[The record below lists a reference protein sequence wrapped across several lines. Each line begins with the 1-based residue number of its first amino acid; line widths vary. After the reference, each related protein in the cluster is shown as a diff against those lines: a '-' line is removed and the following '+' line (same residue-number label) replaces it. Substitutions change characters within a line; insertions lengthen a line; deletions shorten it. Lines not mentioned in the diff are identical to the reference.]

1 MNITNAGLRGYNPK
15 GVVIH
20 NDAGG
25 NNQTTKWYENWL
37 PGHNPENGFAHV
49 YIASD
54 GRLQASDFAN
64 KAWHCANSYGNANY
78 ASWEV
83 CQSEGDQAQFLR
95 NEQAVLDDVAKYMK
109 QWGLTPNRDT
119 VKLHRE
125 LSATSCPRRSVE
137 LHGGTLESCRDYFIK
152 ELQKRLGNS
161 NNSSTG
167 NTENNTNNNDNNT
180 IISTDMEDDDIM
192 KFTYQVNTKDG
203 KPGGA
208 IYYYNGTKVIAF
220 TNGDQ
225 WTIVKQ
231 IYKDTTGKELK
242 HYVWNEGA
250 PWHLRFLQANNIK
263 VEYAPNK

>member
-1 MNITNAGLRGYNPK
+1 MNITNAGVRGHNPT

-25 NNQTTKWYENWL
+25 NGQNVAFYNGWL
-37 PGHNPENGFAHV
+37 PTHNPENGFAHV

-54 GRLQASDFAN
+54 GRLQASDFSN
-64 KAWHCANSYGNANY
+64 MAWHCANSYGNANY

-83 CQSEGDQAQFLR
+83 CQSEGDLNQFLK

-109 QWGLTPNRDT
+109 QWGLTPNKDT

-137 LHGGTLESCRDYFIK
+137 VHGGTLESCREYFIA
-152 ELQKRLGNS
+152 ELNKRLTGQTG
-161 NNSSTG
+161 STESKPE
-167 NTENNTNNNDNNT
+167 ENNNNN
-180 IISTDMEDDDIM
+180 TDLEDDELM

-203 KPGGA
+203 KPNGGV
-208 IYYYNGTKVIAF
+208 YYFNGQKVIGF

-263 VEYAPNK
+263 VEMAPNK